1 MKKLFMLRIII
12 FILIICIV
20 VSFTPVYSVEHNTE
34 VSSYYKNMDLGI
46 LAYKQVSGFQVQLA
60 DGSMLLDGG
69 VSTNSDLDII
79 ENLGNVEIVFVI
91 DTSGSMGGTKVTTTK
106 TSTKTLVESLF
117 DKLGADHL
125 QIGVIFFNSGMRDVL
140 ELTNN
145 EDNIMSQLDKIYASG
160 GTAMS
165 DSLQKANSMLS
176 ATPTDDNTIK
186 IVCTLSDGAL
196 GDESESIAEFENL
209 NSSGIST
216 ISIFVETPVTSAFAN
231 LATNNQ
237 YHKNMQTS
245 TANLATTIVE
255 DIYSEIYMRV
265 ILMSEPNT
273 IYNSNNENVLIG
285 GDKIV
290 FQADEEILH
299 GATLRIEYVMSI
311 ITAFN
316 ANHIKITDYYSDEFT
331 FNSNESLLTESGTNN
346 NYGWKIENNS
356 LVCDSG
362 DSGISGAT
370 EYKVKLVLSTVLTP
384 ERLYDLRKMGN
395 YMTFSLNDIDHNQ
408 TISVDA
414 SANIKALDFLIIP
427 PTGETDT
434 TSEDILLLLKLS
446 IFTLAAVIFI
456 AFIHNKVKENRRYFK

>member
-1 MKKLFMLRIII
+1 MKKLFMLRIIT

-196 GDESESIAEFENL
+196 GDESESIAEFKNL

-384 ERLYDLRKMGN
+384 ERLHDLRKMGN

-456 AFIHNKVKENRRYFK
+456 AFIYNKVKENRRYFK